1 MFFSAIWAVCSITDD
16 TSPPIQWLRGSV
28 CWSAH
33 HRQTDVWMG
42 QTGPLAALQFATR
55 KSVKPLTKGNVW
67 QIWSS
72 SRPGQFCRHR
82 VWVRSGL
89 TASKEPL
96 VESAWWPSVQRQ
108 CVGIINNINTVS
120 LSLQSRSSLWSLS
133 HWPRPSLLS
142 ARRPP
147 RLGWRH
153 CTGRPAQAHFF
164 PLYSPRERERE
175 LKSPWLELK
184 TSRISR
190 NLPANDC
197 LLNSY
202 LKWTTFVHLHYI
214 TLTS

>member
-67 QIWSS
+67 QISSS

-120 LSLQSRSSLWSLS
+120 LSPVSLVSLESQSLTPALS
-133 HWPRPSLLS
+133 PLCSPAAPPGLATLHRPPSPGSLLPS
-142 ARRPP
+142 VLA
-147 RLGWRH
+147 
-153 CTGRPAQAHFF
+153 
-164 PLYSPRERERE
+164 SRERE